1 MEEVIKEFLASGFGY
16 GSGYGSG
23 DGSGSGYGYG
33 YGDGYG
39 YGYGFG
45 DGSGYGSGFG
55 SGYGSGDGSG
65 YGDGIKKIGDYMVYK
80 VDDIQTIFK
89 KIKGNIATGYIL
101 NSDFTLDKCFIVK
114 DGRFFAHGKTL
125 REAIQ
130 SINEKKWGNL
140 DTDEVI
146 AEFCKKFK
154 KGESYKGS
162 EFFEWHNYLTGSC
175 LMGRES
181 FVKNHDLNMDYEFTV
196 DEFIEL
202 TENDYGSEIIKKLK
216 EVWNNEN

>member
-1 MEEVIKEFLASGFGY
+1 MEEKVKEFLAVS
-16 GSGYGSG
+16 
-23 DGSGSGYGYG
+23 SGSGYGYG
-33 YGDGYG
+33 YG
-39 YGYGFG
+39 
-45 DGSGYGSGFG
+45 
-55 SGYGSGDGSG
+55 SGDG
-65 YGDGIKKIGDYMVYK
+65 IEKIGNNMVYII
-80 VDDIQTIFK
+80 DGIQTILK

-101 NSDFTLDKCFIVK
+101 NSDFTLDRCFIVK

-125 REAIQ
+125 REAMQ
-130 SINEKKWGNL
+130 SLSEKKWENL

-162 EFFEWHNYLTGSC
+162 EFFEWHHYLTGSC

-181 FVKNHDLNMDYEFTV
+181 FVKNHDLNMEDEFTV

-216 EVWNNEN
+216 EVWNNEG

>member
-1 MEEVIKEFLASGFGY
+1 MEEKVKEFLEISYGCGY
-16 GSGYGSG
+16 GCGSGYG
-23 DGSGSGYGYG
+23 
-33 YGDGYG
+33 
-39 YGYGFG
+39 
-45 DGSGYGSGFG
+45 
-55 SGYGSGDGSG
+55 
-65 YGDGIKKIGDYMVYK
+65 IEKIGNDMVYK
-80 VDDIQTIFK
+80 VDSIQTIFK

-101 NSDFTLDKCFIVK
+101 NNDFTIDKCFVVK

-130 SINEKKWGNL
+130 SLNEKKWENL

-162 EFFEWHNYLTGSC
+162 EFFEWHHYLTGSC

-181 FVKNHDLNMDYEFTV
+181 FVKNHGLNMDDEFTV

-216 EVWNNEN
+216 GVWNNEN

>member
-16 GSGYGSG
+16 
-23 DGSGSGYGYG
+23 
-33 YGDGYG
+33 
-39 YGYGFG
+39 
-45 DGSGYGSGFG
+45 G